1 MKLKNFQDLIEK
13 RFTKKELAEIN
24 REVELEAN
32 ALRSL
37 QQNVKDALDAY
48 MKKHDIGFNEVVRR
62 LNTSPRKLAPIQ
74 KGRANLTFAS
84 VAQIAA
90 MLGQE
95 PTITFKKN

>member
-13 RFTKKELAEIN
+13 RFTKEEVAAID
-24 REVELEAN
+24 REVELESN

-48 MKKHDIGFNEVVRR
+48 MKKHDVGFNEVVRR
-62 LNTSPRKLAPIQ
+62 LNTSPRKLAQIQ
-74 KGRANLTFAS
+74 KGKANLTFAS
-84 VAQIAA
+84 VAQISA

-95 PTITFKKN
+95 PTITFKKK